1 MITFFHVIIS
11 LLSGLGNTAAACLW
25 HPGEDWRG
33 EKAEGG
39 VVTKTARFS
48 WGFHVDVF
56 QRFRPRVQFVGQIEE
71 PALMVKFDCEMAGSG

>member
-39 VVTKTARFS
+39 VVTKTARLS

-56 QRFRPRVQFVGQIEE
+56 
-71 PALMVKFDCEMAGSG
+71 